1 METIYAKYYLEKL
14 DIYHLAK
21 HFYRHIYRHP
31 ELEEITEWIEIKKF
45 TEDYLVK
52 HRINSDSD
60 ITNKEYREFLRFYTK
75 LGIKYEESTE
85 FIFDDFEKGIYLKFI
100 TR

>member
-1 METIYAKYYLEKL
+1 METIYAKYYLAKL

-31 ELEEITEWIEIKKF
+31 ELEEITEWQEIKLV
-45 TEDYLVK
+45 TENYLVE
-52 HRINSDSD
+52 HRLNSDSD
-60 ITNKEYREFLRFYTK
+60 ITNEEYREFLRFYAE
-75 LGIKYEESTE
+75 LEIKHEEPTE
-85 FIFDDFEKGIYLKFI
+85 FIFDDFEKEIYLKFI